1 MLVNSLIAS
10 MAICFGIALLC
21 LGRLLSISRQ
31 VSHNDSAELAL
42 KFLVAVVAIGGN
54 GRSAFLL
61 VFAVVVVIIIKGSN
75 SAVKFKYLIISTLVV
90 WIACVAVG
98 MLVIVPGVVSVVS
111 FNCSILGVQYRA
123 GPQLWILA
131 VLYYPFFAALPFTL
145 AVAMPVY
152 ALCYIRNNAVSENA
166 TSLKPMLKFALF
178 LLIGNLLCMMGMS
191 VGVAISLIT
200 RLPDIDVEVV
210 RFLVRMSTVL
220 HALSLIPTPV
230 LIMVY
235 FKPVRVQMRKCLQRI
250 CSKLCKRNG
259 IMSKQDP
266 LTEMMLVST
275 ADNQ

>member
-1 MLVNSLIAS
+1 
-10 MAICFGIALLC
+10 MA
-21 LGRLLSISRQ
+21 
-31 VSHNDSAELAL
+31 V
-42 KFLVAVVAIGGN
+42 IGGN

-75 SAVKFKYLIISTLVV
+75 SAVKFKYLVISTLVA

-111 FNCSILGVQYRA
+111 YNCSILDVQYRA
-123 GPQLWILA
+123 GPQSWIPT
-131 VLYYPFFAALPFTL
+131 VLYFPFFAALPFT
-145 AVAMPVY
+145 VAMPVY

-178 LLIGNLLCMMGMS
+178 LLIGNLLCIMGLS
-191 VGVAISLIT
+191 VAVAISLIT

-210 RFLVRMSTVL
+210 RFLVCKCIVL

-230 LIMVY
+230 LILVY
-235 FKPVRVQMRKCLQRI
+235 FKPVHVPMRKCLLRI
-250 CSKLCKRNG
+250 CNKLCKRNV

-266 LTEMMLVST
+266 LTEMILVST